1 MKTEVSAEMLQRLN
15 EELVSVNNGKP
26 YSQNPQA
33 KSTAVAVQVGSYKPS
48 SSEPEIP
55 AQITKLKSALDV
67 LSPDA
72 LRGQGRLYEPGE
84 TVPSEDY
91 WLTVV
96 WAIASLGWSC
106 GEEVAREWSMRSDRY
121 TEEGFNDAWNA
132 YDPTLAN
139 PIGIGSLYKL
149 AKEHGWQEANTL
161 YALPVP
167 VPEPERYKILSP
179 AQISQIP
186 AIQWRVKNILPSAG
200 LAAIFGASGSG
211 KSFLALDLGYAISHG
226 RPWFGIRTYQTTVIY
241 IMLEGESGIKNR
253 VQALELAHGPL
264 PSGGFGAVCQSFQLT
279 RPQDI
284 ADLGAVIPTG
294 SVVFIDT
301 LNRAAPTAD
310 ENSSRDMGIIL
321 EGAKML
327 HQATDSL
334 VVVVHH
340 TGKDVSRGMRGHS
353 SLFAALDGAIEVHRN
368 DQKRS
373 WTVAKTKDGEDGKT
387 VNFRLKHHVL
397 GRDAEG
403 DDITS
408 CSVEPDLST
417 VLTPRLPSGGQQKM
431 ALRTIRA
438 AIVTSTTM
446 GVAGAGA
453 NDACIRVDD
462 AMATVAAGLTTTP
475 KNKRNSRAKTLIDG
489 LIKSGFLGTGLDA
502 SGDGWLW
509 NL

>member
-1 MKTEVSAEMLQRLN
+1 MKTDVTAEMLQRLN
-15 EELVSVNNGKP
+15 EELASANSAKSL
-26 YSQNPQA
+26 SQNAQA
-33 KSTAVAVQVGSYKPS
+33 KSTAVAVQVGSFKPS
-48 SSEPEIP
+48 SLVPEIP
-55 AQITKLKSALDV
+55 AQITKLKSALSV

-72 LRGQGRLYEPGE
+72 LRGQGKLYEPGE

-91 WLTVV
+91 WLIVV

-106 GEEVAREWSMRSDRY
+106 GEEMAREWSMQSDRY
-121 TEEGFNDAWNA
+121 TEEGFDDAWNA
-132 YDPTLAN
+132 YDPTVAN

-149 AKEHGWQEANTL
+149 AKEHGWQEAITL
-161 YALPVP
+161 DALPVP

-186 AIQWRVKNILPSAG
+186 PIQWRVKHILPSAG

-226 RPWFGIRTYQTTVIY
+226 RPWFGIRTYQTTVIHM
-241 IMLEGESGIKNR
+241 MLEGESGIKNR
-253 VQALELAHGPL
+253 VHALELAHGPL

-284 ADLGAVIPTG
+284 VDLSAVIPTG

-321 EGAKML
+321 EGAKL
-327 HQATDSL
+327 LYQATNSL
-334 VVVVHH
+334 VVFVHH
-340 TGKDVSRGMRGHS
+340 TGKDISRGMRGHS

-397 GRDAEG
+397 GQDVDGE
-403 DDITS
+403 DITS
-408 CSVEPDLST
+408 CTIEADAAQ
-417 VLTPRLPSGGQQKM
+417 VLVMREPSGAKQKL
-431 ALRTIRA
+431 ALA
-438 AIVTSTTM
+438 AIRRALMSATNTGKCTSGPGTPCLSVTEAIAA
-446 GVAGAGA
+446 VA
-453 NDACIRVDD
+453 
-462 AMATVAAGLTTTP
+462 TELTTDP
-475 KNKRNSRAKTLIDG
+475 ANKRNNKAKSLIDG
-489 LIKSGFLGTGLDA
+489 LLVGGYLCSGIGAQGE
-502 SGDGWLW
+502 GWVWKL
-509 NL
+509 